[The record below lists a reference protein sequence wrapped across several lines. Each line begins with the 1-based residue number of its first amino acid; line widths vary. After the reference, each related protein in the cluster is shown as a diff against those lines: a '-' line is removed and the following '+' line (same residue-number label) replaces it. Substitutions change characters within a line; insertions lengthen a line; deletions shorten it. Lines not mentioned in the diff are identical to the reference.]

1 MRYIL
6 SIALRNLRRHK
17 LRTLLSI
24 TAIIIAV
31 IVGIFY
37 RSILIAYSE
46 STFENFIQL
55 ESGHVRLVDEEY
67 ARRERVLSLQ
77 YPVDGFT
84 GEGLEAM
91 MDSFNEDEAIS
102 GMLPRLRFPAFYAE
116 GDEMEHMLG
125 WGVDIGRETEEINFD
140 RHLAE
145 GRLPEADTR
154 EIAVGHSLLEK
165 LNREVGDTIT
175 LLYNTSYNSLQGST
189 FTITGKIDTGLPYF
203 DANIFVTP
211 LDQAQYIL
219 DMPDQATELLLFG
232 SDRDQ
237 DSPIVSAV
245 NTRLETAG
253 GIEKYQLTSWRDSG
267 GIVQWLM
274 AYQRIIFVVMA
285 GIVFLASLI
294 IINTLMMVIKER
306 KKEIGTMASLG
317 LKDKEIVMLFTF
329 EGALMGILGS
339 VIGAIIGGGL
349 TAYFS
354 VAGLDFTDVMGSMGD
369 STLIDSVVFPTFSL
383 ENLLVAMILGIIV
396 STLACIIPARQAA
409 KVEPSEAMRDLK

>member
-1 MRYIL
+1 MRSIL
-6 SIALRNLRRHK
+6 AIALRNLRRHK

-24 TAIIIAV
+24 SAIIIAV
-31 IVGIFY
+31 IIGIFY

-77 YPVDGFT
+77 NTVDGFA

-91 MDSFNEDEAIS
+91 MATLKAEEAIT
-102 GMLPRLRFPAFYAE
+102 GILPRLRFPAFYTE

-125 WGVDIGRETEEINFD
+125 WGVDIEGEVEEIDFG

-145 GRLPEADTR
+145 GRLPESGNR
-154 EIAVGHSLLEK
+154 EIAFGHSLLDE
-165 LNREVGDTIT
+165 LNRQVGDRIT

-211 LDQAQYIL
+211 LDQAQDIL

-232 SDRDQ
+232 SNRDQ
-237 DSPIVSAV
+237 DSSIVSAV
-245 NTRLETAG
+245 SSKLETDG
-253 GIEKYQLTSWRDSG
+253 DSGRYQLTSWRDSG

-317 LKDKEIVMLFTF
+317 LKDKEIVMLFTC

-354 VAGLDFTDVMGSMGD
+354 VVGLDFTEVMGSMGD
-369 STLIDSVVFPTFSL
+369 STLIDAVVFPTFSL
-383 ENLLVAMILGIIV
+383 ENLLVAMVLGIIV
-396 STLACIIPARQAA
+396 STIACIIPARQAA

>member
-24 TAIIIAV
+24 SAIIIAV

-77 YPVDGFT
+77 YTVDGFA

-91 MDSFNEDEAIS
+91 MAALKEEEALS
-102 GMLPRLRFPAFYAE
+102 GILPRLRFPAFYAE

-125 WGVDIGRETEEINFD
+125 WGVDIEGEVEEIDFD

-145 GRLPEADTR
+145 GRLPDPGSR
-154 EIAVGHSLLEK
+154 EIAVGYSLLDK
-165 LNREVGDTIT
+165 LNRQVGDRIT

-211 LDQAQYIL
+211 LDQSQDFL
-219 DMPDQATELLLFG
+219 DMSDRATELLLFG
-232 SDRDQ
+232 SNRDQ
-237 DSPIVSAV
+237 DSSIVSAV
-245 NTRLETAG
+245 SSRLETDG
-253 GIEKYQLTSWRDSG
+253 GSDRYQLTSWRDSG

-306 KKEIGTMASLG
+306 RKEIGTMSSLG
-317 LKDKEIVMLFTF
+317 LKDKEIVMIFTC
-329 EGALMGILGS
+329 EGALMGTLGS

-354 VAGLDFTDVMGSMGD
+354 VVGLDFTEVMGSMGD

-383 ENLLVAMILGIIV
+383 ENLLVAMVLGIIV
-396 STLACIIPARQAA
+396 STMACIIPARQAA

>member
-24 TAIIIAV
+24 SAIIIAV
-31 IVGIFY
+31 IIGIFY

-77 YPVDGFT
+77 YPVDGFD
-84 GEGLEAM
+84 GEGLQNM
-91 MDSFNEDEAIS
+91 MNRIEEEEAIT
-102 GMLPRLRFPAFYAE
+102 GMLPRLRFPAFYAA
-116 GDEMEHMLG
+116 GDEMEHMMG
-125 WGVDIGRETEEINFD
+125 WGIDIDREIEEIDFG
-140 RHLAE
+140 RHLTE
-145 GRLPEADTR
+145 GRLPEADNR
-154 EIAVGHSLLEK
+154 EIAFGHSLLEK
-165 LNREVGDTIT
+165 LNREVGETIT
-175 LLYNTSYNSLQGST
+175 LLYNTSYNSLQGTT
-189 FTITGKIDTGLPYF
+189 FTITGSINTGLPYF
-203 DANIFVTP
+203 DANIFVTH
-211 LDQAQYIL
+211 LNQAQQIL
-219 DMPDQATELLLFG
+219 DMPDQATELLVFG
-232 SDRDQ
+232 GNRDQ
-237 DSPIVSAV
+237 DDAIVAS
-245 NTRLETAG
+245 LSDQFQSYG
-253 GIEKYQLTSWRDSG
+253 GSDKYQLTSWRDSG

-317 LKDKEIVMLFTF
+317 LKGKEIVLLFTF
-329 EGALMGILGS
+329 EGALMGMLGS

-354 VAGLDFTDVMGSMGD
+354 VVGLDFTEVMGSMGD

-383 ENLLVAMILGIIV
+383 ENLLVAMILGIVV
-396 STLACIIPARQAA
+396 STIACIIPARQAA
-409 KVEPSEAMRDLK
+409 KVKPSEAMRDL

>member
-24 TAIIIAV
+24 SAIIIAV
-31 IVGIFY
+31 IIGIFY

-77 YPVDGFT
+77 YPVDGFD
-84 GEGLEAM
+84 GEGLQNM
-91 MDSFNEDEAIS
+91 MNRIEEEEAIT
-102 GMLPRLRFPAFYAE
+102 GMLPRLRFPAFYAA
-116 GDEMEHMLG
+116 GDEMEHMMG
-125 WGVDIGRETEEINFD
+125 WGIDIDREIEEIDFG
-140 RHLAE
+140 RHLTE
-145 GRLPEADTR
+145 GRLPEADNR
-154 EIAVGHSLLEK
+154 EIAFGHSLLEK
-165 LNREVGDTIT
+165 LNREVGGTIT
-175 LLYNTSYNSLQGST
+175 LLYNTSYNSLQGTT
-189 FTITGKIDTGLPYF
+189 FTITGSINTGLPYF
-203 DANIFVTP
+203 DANIFVTH
-211 LDQAQYIL
+211 LNQAQQIL
-219 DMPDQATELLLFG
+219 DMPDQATELLVFG
-232 SDRDQ
+232 GNRDQ
-237 DSPIVSAV
+237 DDAIVAS
-245 NTRLETAG
+245 LSDQFQSYG
-253 GIEKYQLTSWRDSG
+253 GSDKYQLTSWRDSG

-317 LKDKEIVMLFTF
+317 LKGKEIVLLFTF
-329 EGALMGILGS
+329 EGALMGMLGS

-354 VAGLDFTDVMGSMGD
+354 VVGLDFTEVMGSMGD

-383 ENLLVAMILGIIV
+383 ENLLVAMILGIVV
-396 STLACIIPARQAA
+396 STIACIIPARQAA
-409 KVEPSEAMRDLK
+409 KVKPSEAMRDL